1 MHNRLKSVLDE
12 KGADVHDVSLETSV
26 LDAVRR
32 MNQHRVGAVLVTED
46 GHPVGI
52 FTERD
57 VLRRVVGPGK
67 DPAATLIKD
76 VMTPDLVCVRPET
89 TVQEAMAVVTE
100 RRCRH
105 LPVLDGDRLTG
116 LVSSG
121 DLTRW
126 MVKDQHI
133 QIRDLVDYI
142 TAKYPR

>member
-1 MHNRLKSVLDE
+1 MHNRLRSILEE
-12 KGADVHDVSLETSV
+12 KGADVHAVSLETNV

-32 MNQHRVGAVLVTED
+32 MNQHRVGAVLVIED
-46 GHPVGI
+46 GQPVGI

-67 DPAATLIKD
+67 DPSATLIKD
-76 VMTPDLVCVRPET
+76 VMTPDVVCVRPET

-105 LPVLDGDRLTG
+105 LPILDGNRLTG

-126 MVKDQHI
+126 MVKDQHV

-142 TAKYPR
+142 CAKYPR

>member
-1 MHNRLKSVLDE
+1 MHNRLRSVLEE
-12 KGADVHDVSLETSV
+12 KGADVHAVTLETSV

-32 MNQHRVGAVLVTED
+32 MNQHRVGAVLVIED
-46 GHPVGI
+46 GQPVGI

-57 VLRRVVGPGK
+57 VLRRVVDPGR
-67 DPAATLIKD
+67 DPAATRIGD
-76 VMTPDLVCVRPET
+76 VMTTDLVCVRPET
-89 TVQEAMAVVTE
+89 TVQEAMAVISE

-116 LVSSG
+116 LVSIG
-121 DLTRW
+121 DLTHW

-133 QIRDLVDYI
+133 QIRDLVDFI